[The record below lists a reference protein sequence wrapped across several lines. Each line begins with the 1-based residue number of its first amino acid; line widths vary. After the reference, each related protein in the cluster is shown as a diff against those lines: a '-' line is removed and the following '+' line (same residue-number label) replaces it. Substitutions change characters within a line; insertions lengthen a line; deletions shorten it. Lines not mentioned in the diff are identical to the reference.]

1 MSGSVPG
8 GAPPGHLSRADD
20 VRRPWQKPAGVG
32 HTCSEPFES
41 RPTSRHGNQVT
52 VSTDHVERFTV
63 EAFEDGERLDRLIV
77 RRLDAFAGC
86 SRTRVQRWI
95 DHGRVAVDGA
105 VADKVARRVAR
116 GAAVEVRLPRARP
129 PRMPPLAE
137 DLSLEIIFEDDWM
150 LAVAKP
156 AGLVVH
162 PTPGR
167 RTGTLLN
174 ALLWRARSWT
184 GPAPQPG
191 LLHRLDRDTS
201 GVVLVAK
208 DRATLTMLARAMN
221 ARRIVKD
228 YVAIV
233 LGRMRTPKDRID
245 LGLERDPAKPT
256 RMRAVEGAGRA
267 SVTLVEE
274 LAEGRRLSLLKC
286 TLVTGRMHQIR
297 AHLEARGWPIVG
309 DAVYGGTH
317 PAFGEP
323 ILDAAIQS
331 IGRQALHARRLRLA
345 HPVTHEALDLVA
357 PLPSD
362 MRAIVDAEAWN
373 VRAEAARDIGW
384 PLD

>member
-1 MSGSVPG
+1 MT
-8 GAPPGHLSRADD
+8 L
-20 VRRPWQKPAGVG
+20 
-32 HTCSEPFES
+32 
-41 RPTSRHGNQVT
+41 
-52 VSTDHVERFTV
+52 STDHVERFTV
-63 EAFEDGERLDRLIV
+63 EAAEDGERLDRVIV
-77 RRLDAFAGC
+77 RRLDAFTGC

-116 GAAVEVRLPRARP
+116 GTAIEVRLPRARP
-129 PRMPPLAE
+129 PRLPPLAE
-137 DLSLEIIFEDDWM
+137 DIPLDVIFEDDWM
-150 LAVAKP
+150 LAVSKP

-162 PTPGR
+162 PTAGR
-167 RTGTLLN
+167 RSGTLLN
-174 ALLWRARSWT
+174 ALLWRSRSWA

-208 DRATLTMLARAMN
+208 DRATLTTLARAMN

-233 LGRMRTPKDRID
+233 SGRMRTPKDRID

-256 RMRAVEGAGRA
+256 RMRAVESAGRA

-274 LAEGRRLSLLKC
+274 LAEGRWLSLLKC

-309 DAVYGGTH
+309 DPVYGRAHTEL
-317 PAFGEP
+317 GEP
-323 ILDAAIQS
+323 HLDAAIQAM
-331 IGRQALHARRLRLA
+331 GRQALHARRLRLA
-345 HPVTHEALDLVA
+345 HPITHAPLDLVA
-357 PLPSD
+357 PLPID
-362 MRAIVDAEAWN
+362 MRAIVDAETWN
-373 VRAEAARDIGW
+373 VRPEAARDVGW